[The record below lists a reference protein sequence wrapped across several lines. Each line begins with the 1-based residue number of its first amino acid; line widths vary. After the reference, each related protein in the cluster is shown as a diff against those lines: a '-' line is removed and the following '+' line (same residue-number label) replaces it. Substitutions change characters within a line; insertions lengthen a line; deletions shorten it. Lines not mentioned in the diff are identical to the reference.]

1 MISQVN
7 WLTKLDF
14 LQNRVGKV
22 VIFIEKET
30 AYNGLPMTW
39 GRQHNFTLL
48 AFVEAEW
55 WERGET
61 WQQLCNEKIERNGE
75 KKVTDVS
82 NNKPQSWKK
91 NYLHWTG
98 DWKLELEWGCGTLLL
113 AILMKK
119 VSTFLQIRVVP
130 LKKLWSLLC
139 FDVIIHSGILCQ
151 LSKIQ
156 TLHNS
161 QLPPI
166 SISGCNFP
174 HVFSLIGQKGVWVC
188 IEG

>member
-1 MISQVN
+1 
-7 WLTKLDF
+7 
-14 LQNRVGKV
+14 
-22 VIFIEKET
+22 
-30 AYNGLPMTW
+30 MTW
-39 GRQHNFTLL
+39 CRQHNFTLL

-61 WQQLCNEKIERNGE
+61 SQQLRKEKIERNGG

-91 NYLHWTG
+91 NDLHWNG
-98 DWKLELEWGCGTLLL
+98 DWKSELEWGYGTLLL
-113 AILMKK
+113 AILTKN
-119 VSTFLQIRVVP
+119 VSTFLQIRVVS
-130 LKKLWSLLC
+130 LKKLCSLLC

-161 QLPPI
+161 QLQPI

-174 HVFSLIGQKGVWVC
+174 HVFSLMGQKGVWVC
-188 IEG
+188 REG